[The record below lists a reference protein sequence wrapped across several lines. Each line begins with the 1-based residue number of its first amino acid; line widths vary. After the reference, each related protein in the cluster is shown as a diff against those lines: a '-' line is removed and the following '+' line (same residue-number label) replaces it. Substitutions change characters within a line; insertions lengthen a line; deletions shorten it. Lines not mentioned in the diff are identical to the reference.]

1 MSEHLPFTIVCTL
14 SLLVGCL
21 PLIGED
27 NVHCDQPTLRGGVW
41 EICGQLSVKF
51 FSEKGTQECL
61 SVARVQCAVVVC
73 VLFSAF
79 VLLLVLMHGP
89 LFCCPLV
96 HQCGLLCCCWCL
108 QTDVVQATVYHASVC
123 LQHLVISH

>member
-14 SLLVGCL
+14 SLLVGCV

-51 FSEKGTQECL
+51 FSEKGTQKCL
-61 SVARVQCAVVVC
+61 SVARVKCAVVVC

-79 VLLLVLMHGP
+79 VLLLVLMHEASFLLSSCTSVRLVVLLLVSSNRCCMCYCPGP
-89 LFCCPLV
+89 LFIM
-96 HQCGLLCCCWCL
+96 LLC
-108 QTDVVQATVYHASVC
+108 AYG
-123 LQHLVISH
+123 I